1 MAVHLPA
8 SIPQVVPTVLEG
20 AKHDAKD
27 GHSQLP
33 APGGG
38 GFVTDPELFTLLC
51 PAKHNQSKAQAPRS
65 TCSNSL
71 GSSWPLAV

>member
-38 GFVTDPELFTLLC
+38 GFVKDPELFTLLC
-51 PAKHNQSKAQAPRS
+51 PEFKP
-65 TCSNSL
+65 
-71 GSSWPLAV
+71 

>member
-27 GHSQLP
+27 GHGQLP

-38 GFVTDPELFTLLC
+38 GFVKDPELFTLLC
-51 PAKHNQSKAQAPRS
+51 PEFKP
-65 TCSNSL
+65 
-71 GSSWPLAV
+71 